1 MHLVFCTRDCHEN
14 PRGRKAEEWGVP
26 AYLSLQTL
34 STPGVIYFISLVRF
48 PRIENP
54 SMSVRRPGT
63 VLGYSE
69 PAQLG
74 RFCRRGTKPLTCTVS
89 RLSEPRCTTSEHRAR
104 AKRIRQHKRRRGQPW
119 VEGVGK
125 KRGTI
130 PEVGCR
136 VRINTTGPYRVGG
149 ECGSPG

>member
-1 MHLVFCTRDCHEN
+1 MHLVFYTRDRHEN

-34 STPGVIYFISLVRF
+34 STPGVMYFISLVRF

-69 PAQLG
+69 SSSAGPILQERYETTHLY
-74 RFCRRGTKPLTCTVS
+74 RFQTL
-89 RLSEPRCTTSEHRAR
+89 RASMYDFR
-104 AKRIRQHKRRRGQPW
+104 
-119 VEGVGK
+119 
-125 KRGTI
+125 T
-130 PEVGCR
+130 
-136 VRINTTGPYRVGG
+136 
-149 ECGSPG
+149 